1 MCAELKKLREEGIRI
16 MKILRDL
23 PMSFSGTLDAHMNRL
38 KKEDG
43 KKMTNLEL
51 SLRTGLSDRYIQDLR
66 KEEKNVSYETVCA
79 ICIGL
84 HLHPKFSNDLIR
96 KSRNDYPLNEEGY
109 FGQFLIEHH
118 YMETLDLCNEKLM
131 EMGYKTWGKEL

>member
-1 MCAELKKLREEGIRI
+1 
-16 MKILRDL
+16 MK
-23 PMSFSGTLDAHMNRL
+23 RL

-43 KKMTNLEL
+43 TKMTNLEL
-51 SLRTGLSDRYIQDLR
+51 ALRTGLSDRYIQDLR

-84 HLHPKFSNDLIR
+84 HLHPKFSNDLIK
-96 KSRNDYPLNEEGY
+96 KSRNDYPLTEEGY

-118 YMETLDLCNEKLM
+118 YMETLDLCNEKLR
-131 EMGYKTWGKEL
+131 EMGYKTWGKDL